1 MRIKQLAE
9 SFELEVM
16 QGRYEDREIAGAYT
30 SDLLSDVM
38 ANARSDTILITIQ
51 AHKNTVAVA
60 SLLGIA
66 AILVCNGRPVP
77 ADMIDAAATEGIA
90 ILRGEESQFELS
102 GRLWVALGGG
112 VAASASAAGGS
123 GRAGDSA

>member
-1 MRIKQLAE
+1 MAE
-9 SFELEVM
+9 SFRLEVL
-16 QGRYEDREIAGAYT
+16 QGRYEDREISGAYT

-38 ANARSDTILITIQ
+38 ANAHSDSVLVTIQ

-77 ADMIDAAATEGIA
+77 ADMLDSAAAEGIA
-90 ILRGEESQFELS
+90 ILRGEGSQFELS
-102 GRLWVALGGG
+102 GRLWVALGGD
-112 VAASASAAGGS
+112 AFSS

>member
-1 MRIKQLAE
+1 MRIRQMAE
-9 SFELEVM
+9 SFHLEVL
-16 QGRYEDREIAGAYT
+16 QGRYEDREISGAYT

-38 ANARSDTILITIQ
+38 ANAHSDSVLVTIQ

-77 ADMIDAAATEGIA
+77 ADMLDSAAAEGIA
-90 ILRGEESQFELS
+90 ILRGEGSQFELS
-102 GRLWVALGGG
+102 GRLWVALGGD
-112 VAASASAAGGS
+112 AFSS